1 MSSHC
6 EASQQSQL
14 LGQCFFASCHRRAGT
29 SRSFLFFL
37 ELFYSFYLE
46 CQAAAAAAGC
56 VLYTSGWILLFYG
69 LLHENFFRHICCQL
83 WLSTDK
89 YVTILV
95 LPPVVQV
102 PGVVN
107 GSLLATLISSVE
119 EELEGTEWA
128 TRKAAADTLACL
140 ATALGPALST
150 AKASCTAA
158 LVTCRFDKV
167 FLKSSSS
174 SCIHFSFSPNLFPSF
189 GFLSLD
195 MNSSVTTDLGKSTF
209 PCPVCLY
216 VPSWDDRST
225 CCWQLF

>member
-1 MSSHC
+1 M
-6 EASQQSQL
+6 
-14 LGQCFFASCHRRAGT
+14 
-29 SRSFLFFL
+29 
-37 ELFYSFYLE
+37 
-46 CQAAAAAAGC
+46 
-56 VLYTSGWILLFYG
+56 
-69 LLHENFFRHICCQL
+69 
-83 WLSTDK
+83 
-89 YVTILV
+89 ILV

-174 SCIHFSFSPNLFPSF
+174 SIHFSFSPSLFPSF

-195 MNSSVTTDLGKSTF
+195 WYSSVTTDLEKSTF
-209 PCPVCLY
+209 LV
-216 VPSWDDRST
+216 
-225 CCWQLF
+225 LFVYMFHCGMIEVHVVGNYSDFDMLLWG

>member
-1 MSSHC
+1 MAWQVG
-6 EASQQSQL
+6 ASLCLARVIDCTKDPHTHTLQQLCPRIVKL
-14 LGQCFFASCHRRAGT
+14 LNSP
-29 SRSFLFFL
+29 SFLANA
-37 ELFYSFYLE
+37 S
-46 CQAAAAAAGC
+46 
-56 VLYTSGWILLFYG
+56 LLPAIGG
-69 LLHENFFRHICCQL
+69 LA
-83 WLSTDK
+83 
-89 YVTILV
+89 
-95 LPPVVQV
+95 QV

-167 FLKSSSS
+167 FLKSCSS
-174 SCIHFSFSPNLFPSF
+174 SCIHFSFSPSLFPSF

-195 MNSSVTTDLGKSTF
+195 WNSSVTTDLGKSTF

>member
-1 MSSHC
+1 
-6 EASQQSQL
+6 
-14 LGQCFFASCHRRAGT
+14 
-29 SRSFLFFL
+29 
-37 ELFYSFYLE
+37 
-46 CQAAAAAAGC
+46 
-56 VLYTSGWILLFYG
+56 
-69 LLHENFFRHICCQL
+69 
-83 WLSTDK
+83 
-89 YVTILV
+89 
-95 LPPVVQV
+95 VQV

-174 SCIHFSFSPNLFPSF
+174 CIHFSFSLNLFPSF
-189 GFLSLD
+189 CFLSLD
-195 MNSSVTTDLGKSTF
+195 WYSSVTTDLEKSTF
-209 PCPVCLY
+209 LV
-216 VPSWDDRST
+216 
-225 CCWQLF
+225 LFVYMFHHGMIEVYIVGNYSDFDMLLWG

>member
-1 MSSHC
+1 M
-6 EASQQSQL
+6 
-14 LGQCFFASCHRRAGT
+14 
-29 SRSFLFFL
+29 
-37 ELFYSFYLE
+37 
-46 CQAAAAAAGC
+46 
-56 VLYTSGWILLFYG
+56 
-69 LLHENFFRHICCQL
+69 
-83 WLSTDK
+83 
-89 YVTILV
+89 
-95 LPPVVQV
+95 QV

-167 FLKSSSS
+167 FLKSCSS

-195 MNSSVTTDLGKSTF
+195 WNSSVTTDLEKSTF

-216 VPSWDDRST
+216 VP
-225 CCWQLF
+225 

>member
-1 MSSHC
+1 MPGSS
-6 EASQQSQL
+6 
-14 LGQCFFASCHRRAGT
+14 SCSWLCT
-29 SRSFLFFL
+29 I
-37 ELFYSFYLE
+37 
-46 CQAAAAAAGC
+46 
-56 VLYTSGWILLFYG
+56 YTSGWILLFYG
-69 LLHENFFRHICCQL
+69 LLHENFFRRICCQL
-83 WLSTDK
+83 WSSTDK

-95 LPPVVQV
+95 LPPVMQV

-167 FLKSSSS
+167 FLKSCSS
-174 SCIHFSFSPNLFPSF
+174 SCIHFSFSPNPFPSF

-195 MNSSVTTDLGKSTF
+195 WNSSVTTDLEKSTF

-216 VPSWDDRST
+216 VP
-225 CCWQLF
+225 